1 MSEYACTKCGAVFPV
16 QDGKVFFEAH
26 HGGDEEMHS
35 DDLIYK
41 LKRYLK
47 RYFPRLSF
55 ALYRLLNVRVGYN
68 AHSLVRALPHD
79 AFVLNVGSGAK
90 PVDPR
95 VVNVDFMPQPGVDVV
110 ANAYAL
116 PFKNES
122 ADLIICESLLEHLE
136 YPERAIAEM
145 HRVLKRGGSAFIV
158 TPFMFGFHSSP
169 DDFYRWTIP
178 GMRVLLKG
186 FLVEKSGVAVGPTG
200 AFAAIAREWF
210 AMLLSF
216 NSRALYQFWLLVFM
230 ALLIPLNIFDYLISR
245 YSFASQVAMEYYF
258 IAKKSDDKR

>member
-1 MSEYACTKCGAVFPV
+1 MSGYSCLKCGAVFPIK
-16 QDGKVFFEAH
+16 DGKIFFEGHRA
-26 HGGDEEMHS
+26 GNKEVRS
-35 DDLIYK
+35 DNLIYE
-41 LKRYLK
+41 LKHYLK
-47 RYFPRLSF
+47 QYFPRLSF
-55 ALYRLLNVRVGYN
+55 VLYRLLNVRVGRS

-79 AFVLNVGSGAK
+79 ALILNVGSGAK

-110 ANAYAL
+110 ANAYVL

-136 YPERAIAEM
+136 YPERAVAEM
-145 HRVLKRGGSAFIV
+145 HRVLKSGGTVFIV

-186 FLVEKSGVAVGPTG
+186 FLVEKAGVAVGPTG

-216 NSRALYQFWLLVFM
+216 NSRMLYQFWLLVFM

-245 YSFASQVAMEYYF
+245 YSFASQIAMEYYC
-258 IAKKSDDKR
+258 IAKKQ